1 MTEIKKRKR
10 STPEWEATFIPDPFG
25 SSAFRR
31 SIEQKIDTLD
41 EGLKPI
47 LKEILPNHNYEN
59 FRKSAIADIKEGR
72 AADASLPVLLEIA
85 TYDDS
90 PETTNA
96 VFALYYTALAEIENS
111 SGNTENALKALLEAN
126 YLYGFITGHQY
137 VAAEF
142 KGEKRSSL
150 GRPGGKKRQE
160 MIKRITEEAARLLT
174 DLAPPEGWRL
184 KIEAT
189 NAIQDSLDNFIKK
202 EGLEN
207 IVTQTF
213 EFLRRGYSTKDLIKE
228 AFQLNS
234 AKGRNS
240 AQN

>member
-1 MTEIKKRKR
+1 MTEIKKKR
-10 STPEWEATFIPDPFG
+10 SAPKWEATFIPDPFG
-25 SSAFRR
+25 NSAFRR
-31 SIEQKIDTLD
+31 SIEQKIDILD

-85 TYDDS
+85 NSDDS
-90 PETTNA
+90 PETSNA

-126 YLYGFITGHQY
+126 YSYGFIAGHQY
-137 VAAEF
+137 VAAEL
-142 KGEKRSSL
+142 KEEKRSNL
-150 GRPGGKKRQE
+150 GRPGGKMRQE
-160 MIKRITEEAARLLT
+160 MLKKITEEAARLLA

-184 KIEAT
+184 KTEAT
-189 NAIQDSLDNFIKK
+189 NAIQHPLDEFIQK
-202 EGLEN
+202 EGLGK
-207 IVTQTF
+207 VMTQTA
-213 EFLRRGYSTKDLIKE
+213 EFLRKGYSTKDLIKE
-228 AFQLNS
+228 AFKLNS

-240 AQN
+240 DQN